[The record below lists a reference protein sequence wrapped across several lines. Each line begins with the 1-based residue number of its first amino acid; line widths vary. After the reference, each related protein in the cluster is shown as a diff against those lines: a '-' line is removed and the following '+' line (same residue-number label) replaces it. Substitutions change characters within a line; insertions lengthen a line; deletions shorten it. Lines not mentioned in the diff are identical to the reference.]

1 MKSNSFKAMF
11 QDKAF
16 LKRTV
21 TIAVPIMLQSL
32 LNNVLNFVDTLMIGQ
47 LGETT
52 IAAVGLAN
60 KVFFVVSLII
70 FGCCSGA
77 GILSAQYW
85 GVRDVKNIHR
95 VLGMTLILAVGA
107 GALFMGASVAAP
119 ELVMSV
125 FTNSESAIAIGA
137 SYLVIVA
144 ISYPITA
151 ISQVY
156 MSTLRSINDVKSP
169 VIIGIIAIIV
179 NVILN
184 YILIFGKFGFPE
196 LGVIGAAIATLISR
210 IIECLVVL
218 GIVYIKKSP
227 IAASISSMLAFTKDF
242 VSKFFKTV
250 IFVILNEM
258 MWSVGVTMYSLVYGR
273 MGDDATAAI
282 TVTQSIEQI
291 LQVLFMGLANA
302 SAIILGNALGAGKL
316 DQAKLYAKY
325 LFRLQ
330 FLASIAIA
338 LLCFV
343 LQTPIVSLFDVKE
356 SVKDD
361 IYSCFYVFIAFL
373 YFRGFNFI
381 NVVGV
386 LRSGGDTKVCLIL
399 DVSGVWLIGVPLA
412 YLGGIVLELPIY
424 WVYAMVSVEELYKL
438 IVGSIR
444 YKQKKWCRNL
454 IEKGH

>member
-1 MKSNSFKAMF
+1 MKANLFQAMF
-11 QDKAF
+11 RDKAF

-21 TIAVPIMLQSL
+21 AIAIPIMMQGL

-85 GVRDVKNIHR
+85 GIRDIKNIHR

-107 GALFMGASVAAP
+107 GVLFMGVSMIKP
-119 ELVMSV
+119 EFVMGI
-125 FTNSESAIAIGA
+125 FTNSEDAIGIGV
-137 SYLVIVA
+137 SYLVVVA
-144 ISYPITA
+144 ISYPLTA

-156 MSTLRSINDVKSP
+156 MSTLRSVNDVKSP
-169 VIIGIIAIIV
+169 VVIGIIAILV

-196 LGVIGAAIATLISR
+196 LGVIGAALATLIAR
-210 IIECLVVL
+210 IVECLSVL
-218 GIVYIKKSP
+218 SIVYFKKSP
-227 IAASISSMLAFTKDF
+227 IAASIISMFSFTKEF

-250 IFVILNEM
+250 IFVVLNEL
-258 MWSVGVTMYSLVYGR
+258 MWSIGVTMYSLVYGR
-273 MGDDATAAI
+273 MGDGAMAAI

-302 SAIILGNALGAGKL
+302 SAIMLGNALGAGRL
-316 DQAKLYAKY
+316 EEATTYAKY

-338 LLCFV
+338 LLCLA
-343 LQTPIVSLFDVKE
+343 LQVPIVNLFEVKPE
-356 SVKDD
+356 VKDS
-361 IYSCFYVFIAFL
+361 IYSCFYVFLVFL

-381 NVVGV
+381 NVVGI
-386 LRSGGDTKVCLIL
+386 LRSGGDTKMCLVL

-412 YLGGIVLELPIY
+412 YLGGIVWGLPIY
-424 WVYAMVSVEELYKL
+424 WVYAMVSIEELYKAV
-438 IVGSIR
+438 IGFVR
-444 YKQKKWCRNL
+444 YKQKKWCKNL
-454 IEKGH
+454 IAEND